1 MRRRFG
7 EISGECSDSEKEEL
21 LLIEGWEKFRD
32 VRFSFVVPRARK
44 IS

>member
-7 EISGECSDSEKEEL
+7 EVSGECSDSEKEEL
-21 LLIEGWEKFRD
+21 LLVEGGEKFKD